1 MVLITLMV
9 LMIRSDTLTVI
20 KLTTMTLIITIMV
33 TVTGSYNNGNDAD
46 GVNNSDGNDDTE

>member
-20 KLTTMTLIITIMV
+20 ILTTMTLIITIMV
-33 TVTGSYNNGNDAD
+33 TVTGSYNKRNDAD